1 MFTTYSAS
9 AGSGKT
15 THLVADYIALC
26 FKTDSRD
33 VSLAHSDTGLFR
45 KILAITFTNNAAAEM
60 KERIV
65 QTLHEFAFK
74 LAEDLSPRAKAI
86 YRMVV
91 EQLCLSKKAS
101 QEEIETFMRRE
112 SLELLRNILYDYARF
127 SLSTIDSFFQRVI
140 RSAAL
145 SLNLNLNY
153 SVQLDL
159 NEFFV
164 LAIDQLLNEL
174 SAGTE
179 LSDKLLFLL
188 DNSLEDSGNLNVD
201 RELRQVLKI
210 LYDNIDKNY
219 DYLQQFRTI
228 APEQYRK
235 TISFW
240 RARRKALPDVIRA
253 AVKDVAAEG
262 QAHIDNL
269 GFSFNSTTL
278 NKWFE
283 KVMEDPI
290 KYYKID
296 FEEFINEKTGTYF
309 RKELPA
315 DKQMRADAELPAI
328 IDCFNRVRDIQAPLR
343 REYLDIELILANA
356 DKLSLLF
363 DLQEKMNEIKTR
375 RNIMILS
382 ESNTFVYEHIKGKD
396 MPEIFDRIPFGHF
409 FIDEFQDTSDL
420 QWRDL
425 KPLIVNKALATNGH
439 VTLFGDVKQAIY
451 RFRNGEVELFYN
463 LIDYNRLKQDR
474 DLAVVGPD
482 GYENR
487 QLEYNFRSTA
497 PVVRFNNAF
506 FEKYSHTLGL
516 DDYYGDVKQLLM
528 KEKPGLVEIFMAGGD
543 EPGEELAAKL
553 TADTPRTGQHR
564 DETIEV
570 YIAAHLPDL
579 KPDEQEVLRA
589 VGDALARG
597 YDYGDIAILYSGNDK
612 CTRIANLLLDMGFP
626 VVTERSLVLNA
637 SPAVNLIIQT
647 IKYLLQP
654 NDLVAQTTILH
665 GLAKLKCKGEVLPQK
680 LLSLSSSDFH
690 DLMQELYGL
699 DIPSHWI
706 SQPLFVLVKNII
718 QFYQLDQTGDPFIV
732 DFENIVLDYL
742 KNRNGEPA
750 QFLQWWQMLLETD
763 QMFSLTLPSDLNAIK
778 VSTIHKSKGLEY
790 PVVIFPYIKGSNRL
804 HPTWTVTSD
813 NQVAYIPLK
822 KDCID
827 SSFEDLYREEVR
839 NSRLD
844 ELNLL
849 YVAHTRAG
857 DMLYVITAA
866 QGSEEGYG
874 DALLD
879 LIRQQEA
886 GTAAAD
892 TDALRF
898 TQDETYPM
906 LYYAGD
912 VGWRKQQT
920 DKPVVVP
927 VVPEIRTSSFTMH
940 SVANIISVEEDDGQ
954 RAIGNFIHDF
964 LSVQERFPQS
974 MEEVEMLVATVDEAH
989 RPRLREALRN
999 ILGDEELRP
1008 CFAPGVKALNETTI
1022 LDADGTEHR
1031 PDRVV
1036 FLPDRVM
1043 VIDYKTGQEHE
1054 GYEQQIETYCGLLRG
1069 MGYGNVTGRILYV

>member
-15 THLVADYIALC
+15 THLVADYISLC
-26 FKTDSRD
+26 FAFDSRD
-33 VSLAHSDTGLFR
+33 VSQARSDTGLFR
-45 KILAITFTNNAAAEM
+45 RILAITFTNNAAAEM

-74 LAEDLSPRAKAI
+74 PADGLSPRAKAI

-91 EQLCLSKKAS
+91 DQLFSTKTAS
-101 QEEIETFMRRE
+101 QEEIAVFMRRE

-140 RSAAL
+140 RAAAL
-145 SLNLNLNY
+145 LLNLNINY
-153 SVQLDL
+153 SVQIEL

-164 LAIDQLLNEL
+164 QAIDQLLNEL

-179 LSDKLLFLL
+179 LSHKLLFLL
-188 DNSLEDSGNLNVD
+188 ENSMEESGNLNVD
-201 RELRQVLKI
+201 RELRQVLNI

-219 DYLQQFRTI
+219 DYLQRLRTVAPAQFR
-228 APEQYRK
+228 E
-235 TISFW
+235 TISLW
-240 RARRKALPDVIRA
+240 RARRKAIPDVIRA
-253 AVKDVAAEG
+253 SVKEVAAEG
-262 QAHIDNL
+262 QAHINNL
-269 GFSFNSTTL
+269 GFSFNSITL

-283 KVMEDPI
+283 KVMDDPI
-290 KYYKID
+290 KYYKTD

-309 RKELPA
+309 RSELSA
-315 DKQMRADAELPAI
+315 DKQKRADAELPAI
-328 IDCFNRVRDIQAPLR
+328 IDCFNRVRDIQEPLR
-343 REYLDIELILANA
+343 REYLDIGLVLVNA
-356 DKLSLLF
+356 FKLSLLF

-382 ESNTFVYEHIKGKD
+382 ESNIFIYEHIKEKD
-396 MPEIFDRIPFGHF
+396 MPEIFDRIPFCHY

-425 KPLIVNKALATNGH
+425 KPLIVNKALATTGH

-451 RFRNGEVELFYN
+451 RFRNGDVELFYN
-463 LIDYNRLKQDR
+463 LIDYDRLKKDR

-487 QLEYNFRSTA
+487 RLEYNFRSAA
-497 PVVRFNNAF
+497 PVIRFNNAF
-506 FEKYSHTLGL
+506 FGQYSRVLGL
-516 DDYYGDVKQLLM
+516 EDYYSDVEQQIM
-528 KEKPGLVEIFMAGGD
+528 KPKPGLVEVYVAGSD
-543 EPGEELAAKL
+543 ETLTELAP
-553 TADTPRTGQHR
+553 DTPRAGQHR
-564 DETIEV
+564 DEEIET
-570 YIAAHLPDL
+570 YIAAHLLDL
-579 KPDEQEVLRA
+579 KPEEREVLRA

-637 SPAVNLIIQT
+637 SPAVNLIVQT

-665 GLAKLKCKGEVLPQK
+665 GLAKLKGNGEMLSQK
-680 LLSLSSSDFH
+680 LLQLSSSNFH
-690 DLMQELYGL
+690 DLMQELFGQ
-699 DIPSHWI
+699 DIPNDWI

-763 QMFSLTLPSDLNAIK
+763 NMFSLTLPSDLNAIK

-804 HPTWTVTSD
+804 HPAWTITSD
-813 NQVAYIPLK
+813 NNVAYVPLK
-822 KDCID
+822 KECIG
-827 SSFEDLYREEVR
+827 SSFEDLYKEEIR
-839 NSRLD
+839 NSQLD

-857 DMLYVITAA
+857 DMLYIITAI
-866 QGSEEGYG
+866 QGTEEGYG
-874 DALLD
+874 DALFS
-879 LIRQQEA
+879 LIRQKEVVSENVS
-886 GTAAAD
+886 AD
-892 TDALRF
+892 ELCF
-898 TQDETYPM
+898 TQDSIYPL

-912 VGWRKQQT
+912 IQWRKKQT
-920 DKPVVVP
+920 DKAVVKP
-927 VVPEIRTSSFTMH
+927 VVPEIKTSSFTMR
-940 SVANIISVEEDDGQ
+940 SVANLISEEEEDE
-954 RAIGNFIHDF
+954 RAMGNFIHDF
-964 LSVQERFPQS
+964 LSGLERFPQS
-974 MEEVEMLVATVDEAH
+974 MEEVDTLVATVDEVH
-989 RPRLREALRN
+989 RPRLREAFRN
-999 ILGDEELRP
+999 ILENEELRP

-1022 LDADGTEHR
+1022 LDGDGTEHR

-1036 FLPDRVM
+1036 FLSDRVV
-1043 VIDYKTGQEHE
+1043 VIDYKTGREHE
-1054 GYEQQIETYCGLLRG
+1054 EYMQQIETYCGLLRG
-1069 MGYGNVTGRILYV
+1069 MGYENVSGRLLFV